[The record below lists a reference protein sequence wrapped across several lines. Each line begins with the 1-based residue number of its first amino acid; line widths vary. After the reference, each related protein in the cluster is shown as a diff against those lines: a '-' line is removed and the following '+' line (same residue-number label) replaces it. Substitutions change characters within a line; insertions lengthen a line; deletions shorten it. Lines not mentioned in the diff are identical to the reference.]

1 MVCCTTVET
10 GSVKIMERCGR
21 FNGIM
26 TPGLNFMVPCI
37 DIPTNPLSMRL
48 QQIEV
53 ACETKT
59 KDNVFTQM
67 KVSIQ
72 FQIVQNDQSIYD
84 AYYRLS
90 NPRKQI
96 EAYVYDV
103 VRSTVPKIELDDV
116 FTTKEEI
123 AASISANLKENMS
136 SFGYE
141 ILATPITDIEPNAEV
156 KRAMNEIN
164 KAKRLRVAASDAG
177 EATKIK
183 AIKEAEASA
192 SRTEI
197 QAKAEAEAMHL
208 SGVGIARQ
216 RQAIMEG
223 LRESVN
229 AWGTEVDDVPPHQVL
244 DLMIVTQYFDMMKE
258 VGSSTKSNALFLDHS
273 PGALMDLTGTI
284 NKGFLPQAMK
294 R

>member
-1 MVCCTTVET
+1 
-10 GSVKIMERCGR
+10 MERCGR
-21 FNGIM
+21 FNAILN
-26 TPGLNFMVPCI
+26 PGLNFITPCF
-37 DIPTNPLSMRL
+37 DLPSNPISMRL

-72 FQIVQNDQSIYD
+72 FQIVQNNQSIYD
-84 AYYRLS
+84 SYYRLT
-90 NPRKQI
+90 NPRSQI

-123 AASISANLKENMS
+123 AASISSNLKEHMAG
-136 SFGYE
+136 FGYE

-164 KAKRLRVAASDAG
+164 KAKRLRSAATDAG
-177 EATKIK
+177 EATKIR
-183 AIKEAEASA
+183 AIKEAEAEA

-197 QAKAEAEAMHL
+197 QAKASAEAMHL

-229 AWGTEVDDVPPHQVL
+229 AWGTEVDDVPPKQVL

-258 VGSSTKSNALFLDHS
+258 VGQHTRSNAVFLDHT
-273 PGALMDLTGTI
+273 PGALSDLAASV
-284 NKGFLPQAMK
+284 NHGFISGMK